1 MFKSKVREN
10 WGYIFIGGI
19 GMLILLL
26 LTGASLQPSSVGKYQ
41 MEVISRDRATHIYVM
56 DTTTGVVKW
65 VDKMNIPFEKMK
77 GD

>member
-1 MFKSKVREN
+1 MLTSKLRGN
-10 WGYIFIGGI
+10 WVSILVGGM

-26 LTGASLQPSSVGKYQ
+26 LTGASLHPSAGRYQ
-41 MEVISRDRATHIYVM
+41 MEVAVRDRITQIYVM

-65 VDKMNIPFEKMK
+65 VDKLNIPFEQMK

>member
-1 MFKSKVREN
+1 MWTSKLRGNFVS
-10 WGYIFIGGI
+10 ILVGGM

-26 LTGASLQPSSVGKYQ
+26 LTGAGLQPSVGKYQ

-65 VDKMNIPFEKMK
+65 VDKMNTPFEKMK

>member
-1 MFKSKVREN
+1 MLTSKLRGN
-10 WGYIFIGGI
+10 WVSILVGAM

-26 LTGASLQPSSVGKYQ
+26 LSGASLHPSGGKYQ
-41 MEVISRDRATHIYVM
+41 MDVAVRGQMTQIYVM

-65 VDKMNIPFEKMK
+65 VDKLNIPFEQMK